1 MKSFQ
6 NKNIII
12 AVTGGIAAYKMCN
25 VIRLLKKEKANVKVI
40 MSEAATQFITP
51 LTLSTLSEN
60 EVTVSLWP
68 ENKYQST
75 KKSVEHISL
84 GLWGDAMIIAPAS
97 AHTISKLTNG
107 MASDIIGVTV
117 LSLRCPLII
126 APAMDVDMYQNE
138 LTQKNISYLKEMGY
152 FIIPPEEGE
161 LASGLKGVGRL
172 PEPEK
177 LVEFL
182 RTVISGKH
190 LDLKGKNILV
200 TAGPTHEPIDP
211 VRFIGNHS
219 SGKMG
224 FALARVAS
232 QRGANVTLISG
243 PVSLQTPK
251 NVKRIDV
258 TTSVEMTKAVFS
270 GVKKNQIIFM
280 SAAVADYT
288 PEKTEL
294 NKIKKNKKNFSL
306 SLKETTDI
314 LASLRSK
321 NKKAFLIGFALET
334 ENEVVNATNK
344 LLHKNVD
351 MIILNSLRDKGAG
364 FGRDT
369 NKVTIIDR
377 NKSIEELSLMSKYNV
392 AEEILERVVR
402 LIKKPDAKKH

>member
-68 ENKYQST
+68 GNKNQST
-75 KKSVEHISL
+75 EKSVEHISF

-97 AHTISKLTNG
+97 AHTISKLANG
-107 MASDIIGVTV
+107 MASDIIGATV

-172 PEPEK
+172 PEAEK

-190 LDLKGKNILV
+190 LDLKGKKILV

-211 VRFIGNHS
+211 IRFISNHS
-219 SGKMG
+219 TGKMG

-251 NVKRIDV
+251 NVKRINV
-258 TTSVEMTKAVFS
+258 TTSAEMTKAVFS
-270 GVKKNQIIFM
+270 EVKKNQIIFM

-288 PEKTEL
+288 PEKIEF
-294 NKIKKNKKNFSL
+294 NKIKKNKKSVSL
-306 SLKETTDI
+306 SLKKTTDI

-321 NKKAFLIGFALET
+321 NKKAFLVGFALET

-364 FGRDT
+364 PGTDT

>member
-68 ENKYQST
+68 ENKNQST
-75 KKSVEHISL
+75 EKSVEHISF

-97 AHTISKLTNG
+97 AHTISKLANG
-107 MASDIIGVTV
+107 MASDIIGATV

-138 LTQKNISYLKEMGY
+138 ITQKNISYLKEMGY

-190 LDLKGKNILV
+190 LDLKGKKILV

-211 VRFIGNHS
+211 VRFISNHS
-219 SGKMG
+219 TGKMG

-251 NVKRIDV
+251 NVKRINV
-258 TTSVEMTKAVFS
+258 TTSAEMTKAVFS
-270 GVKKNQIIFM
+270 EVKKNQIIFM

-288 PEKTEL
+288 PEKIEF
-294 NKIKKNKKNFSL
+294 NKIKKNKKSVSL
-306 SLKETTDI
+306 SLKKTTDI

-321 NKKAFLIGFALET
+321 NKKAFLVGFALET

-364 FGRDT
+364 SGTDT

-377 NKSIEELSLMSKYNV
+377 NKRIEELSLMSKYNV